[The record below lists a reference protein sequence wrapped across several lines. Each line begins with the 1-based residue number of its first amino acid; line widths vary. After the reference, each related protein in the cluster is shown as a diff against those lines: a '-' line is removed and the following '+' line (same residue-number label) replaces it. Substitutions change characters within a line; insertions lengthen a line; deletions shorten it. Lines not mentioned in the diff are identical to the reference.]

1 MTWRG
6 HSSRR
11 FREAASPVLQRF
23 PKAVRFSPLS
33 AVAWPERRRDE
44 SRRGSLENPFAS
56 IELDGRPT
64 SAEMSLGAA
73 GRSACAT
80 SRPEEPAGFHEF
92 RWAGGAHGYR
102 HECLRHHHRS

>member
-1 MTWRG
+1 MGSETGGAQKKRPEESGRG
-6 HSSRR
+6 SL
-11 FREAASPVLQRF
+11 ENP
-23 PKAVRFSPLS
+23 SPLP
-33 AVAWPERRRDE
+33 ARCKPDMRPDE
-44 SRRGSLENPFAS
+44 SGRGSLENPFAS

-92 RWAGGAHGYR
+92 RWAG
-102 HECLRHHHRS
+102 